1 MDRGQIQ
8 AIREEMSS
16 RIVGQREVIDLLL
29 LALLADGHALLEGL
43 PGLAKTR
50 AVKSLARALG
60 TELHRVQFTPDLLPS
75 DVTGSVVY
83 HSDAKDG
90 KFRFE
95 QGPIFGNVV
104 LIDEI
109 NRAPAKV
116 QSALLEAMEERQVTV
131 GGETHPLP
139 QPFFVLATQN
149 PIEQEGT
156 YPLPEAQLDRFLLH
170 IRVGYPDPDAE
181 LQIVRLV
188 RGEEQKETKA

>member
-83 HSDAKDG
+83 HSDEKG
-90 KFRFE
+90 GRFRFE

-131 GGETHPLP
+131 GGETHKLRSEEH
-139 QPFFVLATQN
+139 TS
-149 PIEQEGT
+149 
-156 YPLPEAQLDRFLLH
+156 
-170 IRVGYPDPDAE
+170 E
-181 LQIVRLV
+181 LQSLRHLVCRLLLEKKKIA
-188 RGEEQKETKA
+188 R